1 MLLPKTSHTRQGFL
15 PKGNIVTESDGVM
28 LVMIVM
34 EMMVLMMMLIFQ
46 KDSPT
51 KGLPK
56 KTSKCIVIFSYIQ
69 TLLEKKHVYESTQ
82 RFLHTHVCTKCF
94 DTPIFLHRDAF
105 TRRKHMRTLNTEKH
119 RSTQMRLH
127 TGIKPWHTG
136 NQEKNMMIII
146 VIIVTIEYKWI

>member
-69 TLLEKKHVYESTQ
+69 TLLEKNMSTSLRKGFYTHMFALSVLTH
-82 RFLHTHVCTKCF
+82 RFSCTEMLLHGEN
-94 DTPIFLHRDAF
+94 I
-105 TRRKHMRTLNTEKH
+105 
-119 RSTQMRLH
+119 
-127 TGIKPWHTG
+127 
-136 NQEKNMMIII
+136 
-146 VIIVTIEYKWI
+146 